1 MEVKLGPGVEYLHAT
16 LTGSLSLKD
25 LLQAFETTFDAA
37 VGRGL
42 RLILVDCSGLD
53 GELSTMDRYSLGE
66 SGIAYWS
73 SKLARLV
80 PRIAVVGKP
89 PVIDGFAA
97 LVASNRGID
106 AQTFPETQRAL
117 DWLGVRLSDI

>member
-1 MEVKLGPGVEYLHAT
+1 MEVKLGSGAEYLHAT

-25 LLQAFETTFDAA
+25 LLQAFETTYDAA
-37 VGRGL
+37 VSRGL
-42 RLILVDCSGLD
+42 RCILIDCSGLD

-73 SKLARLV
+73 SRLAQVV
-80 PRIAVVGKP
+80 PKIAVVGKP

-106 AQTFPETQRAL
+106 ASTFSEIQRAL
-117 DWLGVRLSDI
+117 DWLGVPAKR